1 MSDFLY
7 LALLLLMSAVFSAS
21 ETAMVTLSLA
31 RADSLLKEGRAGAAA
46 LVLLKRNPSRMLTT
60 ILIGNNLVNIT
71 ASALATV
78 MATRYFG
85 NELGPGI
92 AVGVITLLI
101 LVFGEITP
109 KNIAT
114 RYAERL
120 SLLFAP
126 PINLLGRLLFPL
138 VWFFEHLT
146 QAIHNWTGADPDP
159 VITHKELIQ
168 LAGHGEEEGTIEKDE
183 REMIERIFSFS
194 ELTAEDVMTPRGD
207 VFMLDGNLALSS
219 VLTLIIDEA
228 YSRIPLYATD
238 TREITKVLQFREIL
252 NALAQNKT
260 DATLFSLAFDPV
272 FCPANQPVDE
282 LLTRLRKHKQHL
294 TVVVDEHG
302 AMVGVVTLEDLLE
315 EVVGEIYDETD
326 DFPDEYMLLADQKIL
341 VEGSAELRVVE
352 TFFNID
358 LPGKP
363 TDTLSL
369 WVLEHLERIPEEG
382 ERFTL
387 DGLDILIQTASSSR
401 IDQIIIERPSKDS
414 GQA

>member
-1 MSDFLY
+1 MNDVIN
-7 LALLLLMSAVFSAS
+7 LAILLLLSGLFSAS

-31 RADSLLKEGRAGAAA
+31 RADTLLKEGRSGAAA
-46 LVLLKRNPSRMLTT
+46 LVMLKRNPSRMLTT

-78 MATRYFG
+78 MATKYFG
-85 NELGPGI
+85 GELGPGI

-120 SLLFAP
+120 SLFLAP
-126 PINLLGRLLFPL
+126 FINFLCKLLFPL
-138 VWFFEHLT
+138 VWFFEHFT

-159 VITHKELIQ
+159 IVTHKELIQ

-194 ELTAEDVMTPRGD
+194 ELKAEDVMTPRGD
-207 VFMLDGNLALSS
+207 VFMLDGNLPLNS
-219 VLTLIIDEA
+219 VLTQIIDEA
-228 YSRIPLYATD
+228 YSRIPLYEND
-238 TREITKVLQFREIL
+238 SREITKVLQFREIL
-252 NALAQNKT
+252 IALAQNKT
-260 DATLFSLAFDPV
+260 DAKLSSLAFEPV
-272 FCPANQPVDE
+272 FCPGNQPVDE
-282 LLTRLRKHKQHL
+282 LLARLRQHKQHL

-302 AMVGVVTLEDLLE
+302 AMIGVVTLEDLLE

-326 DFPDEYMLLADQKIL
+326 DLPEEYMLLADNKIL
-341 VEGSAELRVVE
+341 VDGSTELRVVE
-352 TFFNID
+352 NFFDMD

-363 TDTLSL
+363 TDTLSF
-369 WVLEHLERIPEEG
+369 WILEHTERIPAQD
-382 ERFTL
+382 ERFEM
-387 DGLDILIQTASSSR
+387 DGLSVIIQSASSSR
-401 IDQIIIERPSKDS
+401 IDKVIIERPA
-414 GQA
+414 QTATN

>member
-1 MSDFLY
+1 MNDVIN
-7 LALLLLMSAVFSAS
+7 LAILLLLSGIFSAA

-31 RADSLLKEGRAGAAA
+31 RADSLKKEKRSGAAA
-46 LVLLKRNPSRMLTT
+46 LVELKRNPSRMLTT

-78 MATRYFG
+78 MATKHFG
-85 NELGPGI
+85 DELGPGI

-126 PINLLGRLLFPL
+126 PINLLGRLFFPL
-138 VWFFEHLT
+138 VWLFEHLT
-146 QAIHNWTGADPDP
+146 QGVHKWTGAPDP
-159 VITHKELIQ
+159 VITHQELIH
-168 LAGHGEEEGTIEKDE
+168 LAGHGEVEGTIEKDE

-194 ELTAEDVMTPRGD
+194 ALTAEDVMTPRGD
-207 VFMLDGNLALSS
+207 VFMLDGNLPLNS
-219 VLTLIIDEA
+219 VLTQIIDEA
-228 YSRIPLYATD
+228 YSRIPLYEND
-238 TREITKVLQFREIL
+238 SREITKVLQFREIL
-252 NALAQNKT
+252 VALAQNKT
-260 DATLFSLAFDPV
+260 DAKLSSLAFDPV
-272 FCPANQPVDE
+272 FCPGNQPVDE
-282 LLTRLRKHKQHL
+282 LLARLRQHKQHM

-302 AMVGVVTLEDLLE
+302 AMIGVVTLEDLLE

-326 DFPDEYMLLADQKIL
+326 EFPEEYMRLADGKIL

-352 TFFNID
+352 NFFDLD

-363 TDTLSL
+363 TDTLSF
-369 WVLEHLERIPEEG
+369 WILEHVERIPAEG
-382 ERFTL
+382 ERFEL
-387 DGLDILIQTASSSR
+387 DGLEVLIQSASSSR
-401 IDQIIIERPSKDS
+401 IDQIIIQRLPE
-414 GQA
+414 AE